1 MCGKGAVRC
10 PQWPP
15 GKTRTTEEQF
25 LTTRKWVQ
33 PFKVELDGGAP
44 PWRRGKRWHG
54 DGMAVMLCMEPG
66 CAPPLCTAVG
76 RRCLLPG
83 MDFGGGEAIKLSD
96 YEYYVNACVQHT
108 LFLILSSIDFEPNI
122 F

>member
-1 MCGKGAVRC
+1 MEGHR
-10 PQWPP
+10 P
-15 GKTRTTEEQF
+15 
-25 LTTRKWVQ
+25 
-33 PFKVELDGGAP
+33 
-44 PWRRGKRWHG
+44 G
-54 DGMAVMLCMEPG
+54 DGASAGMEMAWLCMEPG

-76 RRCLLPG
+76 RRCLLAG